1 MGIEAAK
8 DMPDPHDCARGVLL
22 LRQLR
27 DDDVDAAIAAGLMQY
42 VPCPACNPVLAAQL
56 IEAQQRL
63 SNAWA
68 ARDRYRARN
77 ARLARR
83 MAERD
88 AKRALAVPA
97 EKKSALP
104 PAAAAVL
111 ARAQA
116 KAAERS
122 KQ

>member
-1 MGIEAAK
+1 MGAEETPDAT
-8 DMPDPHDCARGVLL
+8 DPHDCARGERL

-27 DDDVDAAIAAGLMQY
+27 DDDVDAAIEAGLMQY
-42 VPCPACNPVLAAQL
+42 VPCPTCDPVLAAQL

-63 SNAWA
+63 SKAWA

-77 ARLARR
+77 ERLARR
-83 MAERD
+83 AAERD
-88 AKRALAVPA
+88 AKRALAAPA
-97 EKKSALP
+97 ERKSTLP
-104 PAAAAVL
+104 PAAAAAL

-116 KAAERS
+116 RAAERN

>member
-1 MGIEAAK
+1 MSAEAT
-8 DMPDPHDCARGVLL
+8 PGVTDPHDCARGELL
-22 LRQLR
+22 LRHLR
-27 DDDVDAAIAAGLMQY
+27 DDDVDAAIEAGLMRY
-42 VPCPACNPVLAAQL
+42 VPCPACDPALAAQL

-77 ARLARR
+77 ERLARR
-83 MAERD
+83 AAERE
-88 AKRALAVPA
+88 AKRALAAPA
-97 EKKSALP
+97 ERKSTLP
-104 PAAAAVL
+104 PAAAAAL